1 MNSKKRYSNLA
12 SIAIGTVAF
21 LYFADWRF
29 LNVKNTGWLFLGA
42 NSDKAQAYL
51 GWEFFRQTDWSFPLG
66 KNESFGLLQ
75 SNSIAY
81 SDSIPLLALIAK
93 LFNGFLG
100 EHYQYFG
107 IWLLL
112 CFILQSL
119 FSALIIQQ
127 FTHGVVFP
135 LVTSCL
141 SVTNPVFLQR
151 VPIHLALSGHF
162 LILTSLYLFIKS
174 KRGAS
179 CKFAWLTLNIT
190 SLMIHPYLFVMVFF
204 IFLAYM
210 IQSGLAKSR
219 TRISLIIE
227 LIVSIFVLVVIL
239 SMVLG
244 IPLTS
249 RTGASRI
256 SYGTHPWNLLSLFN
270 PRDWPR
276 FLNVYPARDSGFD
289 TFSYPGLG
297 ILILILTAFVLLLK
311 RRNLVIN
318 SIFRSPPLL
327 VAILGLL
334 IFAITHR
341 VGIGNVRIVLF
352 ESQTLESTF
361 SIFRASAR
369 MAWPFIYSTILFS
382 SVVIFRVTSQR
393 TARVLLLLALV
404 LQFAD
409 VRLAPGFLFPQK
421 NSAQETTGPTV
432 DPFWKSISGRYE
444 RILVLQK
451 PESDVTGW
459 PEIAIAAE
467 SIGLATNS
475 AYLARYDSNE
485 LKFINAKIQQE
496 IASGNYDPD
505 AVYVIY
511 DDDTLIDLNSG
522 NAKFIRLG
530 NKIVVLP
537 RN

>member
-1 MNSKKRYSNLA
+1 M
-12 SIAIGTVAF
+12 
-21 LYFADWRF
+21 
-29 LNVKNTGWLFLGA
+29 GA

-66 KNESFGLLQ
+66 RNESFGLLQ

-81 SDSIPLLALIAK
+81 SDSIPLLALMAK
-93 LFNGFLG
+93 FFNGYLG
-100 EHYQYFG
+100 ENFQYFG

-119 FSALIIQQ
+119 FSSLIVRQ
-127 FTHGVVFP
+127 FTQDSVFP
-135 LVTSCL
+135 LVASCL
-141 SVTNPVFLQR
+141 AVTNPFFLQR
-151 VPIHLALSGHF
+151 IPIHLALSGHF
-162 LILTSLYLFIKS
+162 LILASLYLFLRTRKEVS
-174 KRGAS
+174 Y
-179 CKFAWLTLNIT
+179 KFAWLTLNIT
-190 SLMIHPYLFVMVFF
+190 SLMIHPYLFVMVFV
-204 IFLAYM
+204 IFFAHL
-210 IQSGLAKSR
+210 IQSGLSKSR
-219 TRISLIIE
+219 RQISLIVE
-227 LIVSIFVLVVIL
+227 LVFSIIMLFLIL
-239 SMVLG
+239 RAVLG
-244 IPLTS
+244 IPLTPQAGTS
-249 RTGASRI
+249 GI
-256 SYGTHPWNLLSLFN
+256 PYGSHPWNLLSLFN

-276 FLNVYPARDSGFD
+276 FLNFYPARDSGFD

-297 ILILILTAFVLLLK
+297 MLVLILTAVVLLLTRK
-311 RRNLVIN
+311 YPARKSYFGLL
-318 SIFRSPPLL
+318 PLL
-327 VAILGLL
+327 VALIGLM

-341 VGIGNVRIVLF
+341 VGIGSLRIVLF
-352 ESQTLESTF
+352 ESQTLESKF

-369 MAWPFIYSTILFS
+369 MAWPFIYSVMLFS
-382 SVVIFRVTSQR
+382 LLVIYRAASRRTSI
-393 TARVLLLLALV
+393 VLLLVALV

-421 NSAQETTGPTV
+421 NSAQEATGPTV

-485 LKFINAKIQQE
+485 LKFINVKIQQE
-496 IASGNYDPD
+496 IASGNYDPV
-505 AVYVIY
+505 AAYVIY
-511 DDDTLIDLNSG
+511 DDQTLMDSNRG

-537 RN
+537 RS